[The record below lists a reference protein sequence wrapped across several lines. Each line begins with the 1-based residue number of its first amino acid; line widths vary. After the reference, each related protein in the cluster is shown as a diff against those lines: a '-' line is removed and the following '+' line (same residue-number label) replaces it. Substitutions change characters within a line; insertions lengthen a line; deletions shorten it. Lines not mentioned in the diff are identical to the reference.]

1 MNTSSAQLLDEVA
14 DLLKS
19 GISEV
24 FSTMLNLS
32 VRVVEPGFV
41 HGGSETYVAA
51 SVGFVGDVEGLVYL
65 YIPESFARALACRLL
80 DSVELGVDWAEMT
93 GDAIGELSNMIV
105 GATKSRLC
113 DAGMACTLT
122 IPSITRVQS
131 VRLQPAGSLRSQ
143 LVTMACEGE
152 LVLLELTM
160 TCPALPA

>member
-65 YIPESFARALACRLL
+65 YIPESFARALACR
-80 DSVELGVDWAEMT
+80 E
-93 GDAIGELSNMIV
+93 
-105 GATKSRLC
+105 
-113 DAGMACTLT
+113 
-122 IPSITRVQS
+122 
-131 VRLQPAGSLRSQ
+131 
-143 LVTMACEGE
+143 
-152 LVLLELTM
+152 
-160 TCPALPA
+160 